1 MHLNFD
7 GGRPGN
13 GNRLDQVTG
22 IGSRSTFWRP
32 IGGRRA
38 ELFAL
43 GFVRDLGSS
52 PVAASIK
59 KPRMRSYQ
67 TACSV
72 LLRKREKN
80 HVWRKVKDLTE
91 LRGLRSEVNRF
102 EKRSELGAEDE
113 RSTARTRRA
122 LKEWRRLLM
131 STASHGM
138 PRGPRQVS
146 LRWYPEAK
154 TLFRL

>member
-1 MHLNFD
+1 M
-7 GGRPGN
+7 
-13 GNRLDQVTG
+13 
-22 IGSRSTFWRP
+22 
-32 IGGRRA
+32 
-38 ELFAL
+38 
-43 GFVRDLGSS
+43 RDLGSS

-102 EKRSELGAEDE
+102 EKRSKPVRKTSTELLVGDE
-113 RSTARTRRA
+113 
-122 LKEWRRLLM
+122 
-131 STASHGM
+131 
-138 PRGPRQVS
+138 
-146 LRWYPEAK
+146 
-154 TLFRL
+154 F